1 MAVGTNLQ
9 MAVVEHRGCV
19 AKLPCPQAWA
29 LHHALM
35 TYGHQNIKVLVFS
48 VLHVREPAED
58 RNVGTDQKVIEG
70 IFYNNTRWIRSNLDE
85 LLHEAHAIKPGGQ
98 RNRIRD
104 LMSPRCVP

>member
-1 MAVGTNLQ
+1 
-9 MAVVEHRGCV
+9 
-19 AKLPCPQAWA
+19 
-29 LHHALM
+29 M